1 MTRAG
6 YSHSKGHEEVRGFRV
21 RTTSERRWAIVREYM
36 LCEVGLPSSWQLGLL
51 VSLSRT
57 FDYVVEA
64 AAVADAKLSV
74 DVAHMVLGGAF
85 CDGEFVA
92 DVLNGA
98 SANEQLEHFGFS
110 CGKPGPIN
118 HNIALCFDGK
128 RQREGSC
135 AWNAIVLA
143 NAGCGRR
150 FANTRSGAGG
160 AFPRGGRVACVAGF
174 VNLHKVGF

>member
-1 MTRAG
+1 MPRVG
-6 YSHSKGHEEVRGFRV
+6 YSHPKGHEEVRGFRV
-21 RTTSERRWAIVREYM
+21 RTTSERQWVIVWECM

-51 VSLSRT
+51 ASLSRA

-74 DVAHMVLGGAF
+74 DVTHMVLGGAF

-110 CGKPGPIN
+110 CG
-118 HNIALCFDGK
+118 
-128 RQREGSC
+128 
-135 AWNAIVLA
+135 
-143 NAGCGRR
+143 
-150 FANTRSGAGG
+150 
-160 AFPRGGRVACVAGF
+160 
-174 VNLHKVGF
+174 

>member
-1 MTRAG
+1 MPRVG
-6 YSHSKGHEEVRGFRV
+6 YSRSKGHEEVRGFRV
-21 RTTSERRWAIVREYM
+21 RTASERRWAIARECM

-51 VSLSRT
+51 TSFSCA

-74 DVAHMVLGGAF
+74 DVAYMVLGGAF

-150 FANTRSGAGG
+150 FAITRSGAGG
-160 AFPRGGRVACVAGF
+160 AFP
-174 VNLHKVGF
+174 

>member
-1 MTRAG
+1 MPRVG
-6 YSHSKGHEEVRGFRV
+6 YSRSKGHEEVRGFRV
-21 RTTSERRWAIVREYM
+21 RTTSERQWAIARECM
-36 LCEVGLPSSWQLGLL
+36 LCEVGLPSSWQLGFL

-74 DVAHMVLGGAF
+74 DVAYMVLGGAF

-110 CGKPGPIN
+110 CGKPGPVD
-118 HNIALCFDGK
+118 HDGALGIDSK
-128 RQREGSC
+128 RHC
-135 AWNAIVLA
+135 KN
-143 NAGCGRR
+143 GC
-150 FANTRSGAGG
+150 T
-160 AFPRGGRVACVAGF
+160 
-174 VNLHKVGF
+174 